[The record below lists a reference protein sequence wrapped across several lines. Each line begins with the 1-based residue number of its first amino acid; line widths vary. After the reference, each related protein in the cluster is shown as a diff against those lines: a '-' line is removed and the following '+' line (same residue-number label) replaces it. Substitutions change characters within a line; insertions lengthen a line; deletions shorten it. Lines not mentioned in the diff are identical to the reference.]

1 MTPPTADRSEDRPA
15 PGDPAPARPRRA
27 ATALEAA
34 LRRAVRGEVAFDR
47 YTRHLFSTDASMY
60 AIEPVGVVFPL
71 DADDVQV
78 AVEIA
83 GRFGAAVLPRGAGTS
98 LAGQTVG
105 EAVVLDFSRHMNRI
119 LELDPEARIAR
130 VQPGVV
136 QDDLNRAAAPH
147 GLMFAPDTSTSNRAT
162 IGGMIGNNSCGSRS
176 ARYGMTIDH
185 VVSVDVVLSDGSR
198 ARFGE
203 VGDTEIR
210 ERAGGGVIG
219 RSGGGGVGNPLDAGD
234 DRDMAAGGGVANPRG
249 AGDDR
254 DRGDGGDVVSSPDA
268 GNDRDTAATGGVG
281 NPPDAGDQRDIAAA
295 GGVANL
301 PDAGDDHDTSPPAP
315 PLTLEQTL
323 YRVVPDLVR
332 SNAETIRGA
341 LPSHWRRSGGYRLE
355 RLLPDA
361 GPFNLARLVVGSE
374 GTLAVT
380 TEATVR
386 LVPKPRA
393 VQALVGHFE
402 TIDQAIAA
410 APVAMEAG
418 ATTVELV
425 DKMILDLARESPVH
439 RHLPRLLDGDPG
451 AILHVEC
458 HGDAESA
465 ATTAAEAVQAAWGD
479 GDHGYA
485 VLRAATPEKQ
495 EGFRQLRKAGLGLLM
510 SAGRPGER
518 SLAFVEDTAV
528 APERLA
534 EFTRRFAD
542 ILAEHDLRAGFYG
555 HASAGTLHIRPFM
568 DLSEPGAAD
577 RMRAVAEAVL
587 ELVREF
593 DGMNASEHGDGLARG
608 EFNRRFFGDAYYD
621 LMRRVKQTFDP
632 DGRLNPGKK
641 VEVAPM
647 TRHLRDAELPA
658 AGALRTWFAYGDNG
672 SGVSDTD
679 PGHTAPGDTAPG
691 DEPDAS
697 TDRGP
702 DGGGAANGAGQ
713 RPGSPRAAGS
723 AGQANTGAAMRH
735 EANKCARIGACRK
748 GAAAG
753 GVMCPSYMATR
764 QEEHATRGRANAL
777 VAALSS
783 PDPKAA
789 FADDRLHEILD
800 LCLECKA
807 CQTECP
813 LHVDMATL
821 KSEALAQR
829 YETTGVPLRARL
841 FGHVRS
847 LNQWGAALAPFSN
860 WPGRIGPLRWVM
872 QGVLGIDARRPL
884 PRFRRE
890 TLPRWFARRTARAG
904 GSAAVSGAAA
914 RMPVGVAAGVRAD
927 VEGRGSPTDGATR
940 TARASRGPLLFLA
953 DSFTSYTEPEIGRAA
968 VELLEMAGWE
978 VELVGDVCCG
988 RSFISKGML
997 REARAQ
1003 HSALLRRLGGND
1015 TSRGAGGSATAAD
1028 PDSLPPIV
1036 GVEPS
1041 CLLTLADEVP
1051 ALAAGSG
1058 TAEEAV
1064 AARGV
1069 AGRVRLA
1076 DELIAD
1082 ALGDGT
1088 LRIDP
1093 DAEVAGRPV
1102 LFHGH
1107 CHQKAAGALDGS
1119 VRLLRHLAGA
1129 DLHVLDAGCCGMAGS
1144 FGFEAEHY
1152 DLSMTIGGQRLF
1164 PAVDGAPD
1172 DALVAATGVSCRQQ
1186 ILQGTGRTAE
1196 HPLVLVR
1203 RGVR

>member
-1 MTPPTADRSEDRPA
+1 MTPPPADRSADRPA
-15 PGDPAPARPRRA
+15 PGVPAPVRPRRA

-34 LRRAVRGEVAFDR
+34 LGRAVRGEVAFDR
-47 YTRHLFSTDASMY
+47 YTRHMFSTDASMY

-71 DADDVQV
+71 DVDDVQV

-176 ARYGMTIDH
+176 ARYGMTVDH

-210 ERAGGGVIG
+210 ERAGGGDAAFG
-219 RSGGGGVGNPLDAGD
+219 RRGGGVGNPLDAGD
-234 DRDMAAGGGVANPRG
+234 DRDMV
-249 AGDDR
+249 
-254 DRGDGGDVVSSPDA
+254 
-268 GNDRDTAATGGVG
+268 ATGGVA
-281 NPPDAGDQRDIAAA
+281 NPPDAGDDRDIAAA
-295 GGVANL
+295 GRVAN
-301 PDAGDDHDTSPPAP
+301 PTDASTDRDTSPPAP
-315 PLTLEQTL
+315 LLTLEQTL
-323 YRVVPDLVR
+323 YRVIPHLVR
-332 SNAETIRGA
+332 SNADTIRNA

-410 APVAMEAG
+410 APVAMKAG

-439 RHLPRLLDGDPG
+439 RHLPRLLEGNPG

-465 ATTAAEAVQAAWGD
+465 ASTSAEAVQAAWSD
-479 GDHGYA
+479 GGHGYA

-577 RMRAVAEAVL
+577 RMRAVAESVL

-621 LMRRVKQTFDP
+621 LMRHVKQTFDP

-658 AGALRTWFAYGDNG
+658 AGALRTWFAYGTDG
-672 SGVSDTD
+672 SGVGDTAPGHTD
-679 PGHTAPGDTAPG
+679 PGHTAPGHTAPGDTVPG
-691 DEPDAS
+691 DEPDAG

-702 DGGGAANGAGQ
+702 DGGGAANGAGL
-713 RPGSPRAAGS
+713 RPGSPRAAGF
-723 AGQANTGAAMRH
+723 AGPTNTGAAMRH

-860 WPGRIGPLRWVM
+860 LPGRIRPLRWVM
-872 QGVLGIDARRPL
+872 QRVLGIDARRPL
-884 PRFRRE
+884 PRFQRE
-890 TLPRWFARRTARAG
+890 TLPRWFARRAARAG
-904 GSAAVSGAAA
+904 GAVAASGAAA

-927 VEGRGSPTDGATR
+927 AEGRGSPTDGGTTR

-978 VELVGDVCCG
+978 VELVSDVCCG
-988 RSFISKGML
+988 RAFISKGML

-1003 HSALLRRLGGND
+1003 HSVLLRRLGGTD
-1015 TSRGAGGSATAAD
+1015 TSRGAGSSATAGD
-1028 PDSLPPIV
+1028 PHSLPLIV

-1058 TAEEAV
+1058 TAEEAA
-1064 AARGV
+1064 AARGL

-1082 ALGDGT
+1082 ALDDGM
-1088 LRIDP
+1088 LGIDP
-1093 DAEVAGRPV
+1093 DAEVAGCPV

-1203 RGVR
+1203 RGVE